1 MARLQLSLRYNLY
14 CLVLLMHNTQ
24 SSSVIAKLISI
35 LLLVGALTACGEE
48 PQSES
53 IISDADVVGMTLED
67 VVTALET
74 GALSSAALVESY
86 LARIESV
93 DRRGPTL
100 NAVIAINP
108 DAMARAAES
117 DARRAA
123 GNAKSRLDGVPVL
136 LKDNIESLDPMATTA
151 GSTALIDNVTGRD
164 SPLVASLRSSGA
176 IVLGKTNLS
185 QWANY
190 RSTKSVSGWS
200 SVGGLVKNPHVLDRQ
215 ACGSSSGSASATAA
229 SLAAASV
236 GTETNGSI
244 ICPSQVNGVVGLK
257 PTHGLLSIEHIVPI
271 AATQDTAGP
280 ITKSVAGAALLL
292 DGMTSWDYGFFDG
305 LDANVVKGM
314 RVGVMNFSLNDN
326 PRLTSAFEEALGALE
341 GLGAELVSIDEF
353 ARDDGFWQSSD
364 IVMKAEFNTYMTEY
378 LASSPADIPVRSL
391 AELVEFNQAQASV
404 EQAIFDQDIFV
415 SALEATSLDSES
427 YQRALSVVK
436 AATRENGIDLLL
448 SQYDVDILV
457 GPSGPVSPRVDVVN
471 GDVWPAWAGA
481 GSLAAVSGYP
491 NLTVP
496 MGDIAG
502 VPVGISFMSGNGTDQ
517 LLLSVGLAFEQ
528 AKQAS
533 RSPTFKPTVS
543 VDEMTF
549 LD

>member
-1 MARLQLSLRYNLY
+1 
-14 CLVLLMHNTQ
+14 MHNTQ

-326 PRLTSAFEEALGALE
+326 PRLTSAFKEALGALE